1 MAEVAT
7 LEMRDAVESD
17 LPGILEIY
25 NEVVANSTAIY
36 TETPSTLDERH
47 AWWRARLALGY
58 PAHV

>member
-1 MAEVAT
+1 
-7 LEMRDAVESD
+7 MRDAVESD